1 MSQQEQITVQ
11 VADQYILARI
21 HCAELD
27 EEHSFRI
34 EDELRSIAKK
44 ATRRPLILDL
54 SEVSRMPG
62 ESLGAFVDLLHQCR
76 DDGRRL
82 ILAGLQ
88 PQVLEIMSLTKLGRL
103 FEYRDDAQDAIAHL
117 MLQDDL

>member
-1 MSQQEQITVQ
+1 MAQQEEISIEVT
-11 VADQYILARI
+11 DEYILAKIRRN
-21 HCAELD
+21 ELD

-34 EDELRSIAKK
+34 EDEIRAITTK

-54 SEVSRMPG
+54 SDVNRMPG

-76 DDGRRL
+76 HDGRRL

-103 FEYRDDAQDAIAHL
+103 FEYRDDVDDALAHL
-117 MLQDDL
+117 EIGD